1 MRRYI
6 VSAVLI
12 AAGFLSE
19 SVNAAPITYVC
30 ESASTRQIEITFDD
44 LVIAG
49 QTPATAEVKVTVSAI
64 PKVKWTTSMF
74 MGLKLPDVVF
84 VQFRKETGPPDE
96 INLEIAHDL
105 RTAYGNLY
113 ARDEGLDLQDLD
125 CARK

>member
-49 QTPATAEVKVTVSAI
+49 QTPAKGARLTLCIPVDSAI
-64 PKVKWTTSMF
+64 IPAKPCRAMLCVKR
-74 MGLKLPDVVF
+74 LPG
-84 VQFRKETGPPDE
+84 RW
-96 INLEIAHDL
+96 LES
-105 RTAYGNLY
+105 TVAYAGQL
-113 ARDEGLDLQDLD
+113 
-125 CARK
+125 